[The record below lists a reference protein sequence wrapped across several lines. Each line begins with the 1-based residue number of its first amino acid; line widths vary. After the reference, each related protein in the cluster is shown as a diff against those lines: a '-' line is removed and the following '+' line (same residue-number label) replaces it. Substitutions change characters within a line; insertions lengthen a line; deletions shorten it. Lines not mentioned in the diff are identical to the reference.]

1 MLLDVATCAISYCK
15 FHFCKQFLYL
25 NLWTFTQCHVCKS
38 RGTTNCLSSP
48 WHFTFCGT
56 YLWISSLSSSGPS
69 VQLNSYSTNSTTWW
83 LINWFK
89 SIMFSYAFN
98 LWSCDVSKQRDMYQP
113 HGQHPTTFVL
123 GPVEWIV
130 SRCWYRWNLSRM
142 LRNCR
147 SITVSWSAFD
157 CRLRSSV
164 SLKIEATWAFNVP
177 FSVLRSAIVAWQYSS
192 DLVKLAT
199 GTTSWSSWPLAP
211 QAGHLHHK
219 LVEHLELL

>member
-1 MLLDVATCAISYCK
+1 MLRPVPSVTASST
-15 FHFCKQFLYL
+15 FCKQFLYL

-113 HGQHPTTFVL
+113 TW
-123 GPVEWIV
+123 PVSDNV
-130 SRCWYRWNLSRM
+130 C
-142 LRNCR
+142 
-147 SITVSWSAFD
+147 SWSGWVNCLALLVPMKLIPHATQLQVNHRIVIGF
-157 CRLRSSV
+157 RLPSSV
-164 SLKIEATWAFNVP
+164 IGVT
-177 FSVLRSAIVAWQYSS
+177 
-192 DLVKLAT
+192 
-199 GTTSWSSWPLAP
+199 
-211 QAGHLHHK
+211 
-219 LVEHLELL
+219 